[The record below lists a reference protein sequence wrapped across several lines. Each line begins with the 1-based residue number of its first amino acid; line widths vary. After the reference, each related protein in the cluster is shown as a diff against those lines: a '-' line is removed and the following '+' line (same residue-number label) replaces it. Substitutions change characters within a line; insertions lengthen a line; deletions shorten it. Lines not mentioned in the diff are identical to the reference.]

1 MTRLSPQEGKGKMG
15 TKNWLGLTVRE
26 LEEALREKMPPG
38 NLRLGFFD
46 GSWTA
51 EAMMET
57 RSEHGLPRLQL
68 RTFRAATLGEA
79 LVQVL
84 EAA

>member
-1 MTRLSPQEGKGKMG
+1 MTRREPQEGKAGMK
-15 TKNWLGLTVRE
+15 KNWLGLTVRE
-26 LEEALREKMPPG
+26 LEDALRQKMPPG

-68 RTFRAATLGEA
+68 RTFRAPTLGEA
-79 LVQVL
+79 LVQIL